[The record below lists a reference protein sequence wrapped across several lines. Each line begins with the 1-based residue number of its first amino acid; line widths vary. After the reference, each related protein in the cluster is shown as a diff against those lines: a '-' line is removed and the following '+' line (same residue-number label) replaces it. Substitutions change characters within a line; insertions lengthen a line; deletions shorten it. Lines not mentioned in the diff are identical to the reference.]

1 MARSKPTPAATPE
14 ATTAHAPPPEFSRP
28 IAVSALGGRDEVRE
42 LVATPAE
49 CAALG
54 PRLGVDRLDRLVA
67 RLTVGLRQAGRAVAV
82 RGTVTA
88 AVTRTCVVTLEP
100 FDSEVEEAIETLFVA
115 GLDDAAG
122 VGEIEVDAVEAVDTE
137 PLTGGRIGL
146 GELAVQS
153 LSLAL
158 DPHPRAPGAAID
170 PAWTADEAPEPEP
183 RQRLLGDVARIRRGT
198 GR

>member
-1 MARSKPTPAATPE
+1 MARSKTIPEGTVAPAPS
-14 ATTAHAPPPEFSRP
+14 PEFSRP
-28 IAVSALGGRDEVRE
+28 VAVAALGGRDEVRE
-42 LVATPAE
+42 LLATPAE
-49 CAALG
+49 CAALA

-115 GLDDAAG
+115 GLDDTAG
-122 VGEIEVDAVEAVDTE
+122 VGEIEVDAVEAIDTE
-137 PLTGGRIGL
+137 PLMGGRIDL
-146 GELAVQS
+146 GELVVQC

-158 DPHPRAPGAAID
+158 DPHPRAPGAAVD
-170 PAWTADEAPEPEP
+170 PVWTADEAPEPEP
-183 RQRLLGDVARIRRGT
+183 EKRVLGDVARIRRGA
-198 GR
+198 RR